1 MIHVDMRT
9 GDHRCD
15 GCGAHLAAAA
25 AADERRYSAFLQK
38 HGQCTSAA
46 IPNPQAQTGAQS

>member
-1 MIHVDMRT
+1 MRT